1 MAPAVIREVAGEDGR
16 QAGATERRETRF
28 ERSPWIR
35 ITQSGKEN
43 PRVTVWDGVRAI
55 VIALSFADGHSED
68 TRISI
73 VEDCLL
79 LSNAAGNSSVSQT
92 VELPCPV
99 ETRPIR
105 IYDDKGTI
113 YCLLRKK

>member
-16 QAGATERRETRF
+16 QAGVTERRETRF

-92 VELPCPV
+92 IKLPCPV

-105 IYDDKGTI
+105 IDDKGTI
-113 YCLLRKK
+113 YFLLRKR

>member
-1 MAPAVIREVAGEDGR
+1 MAPAVIREVAGENGR
-16 QAGATERRETRF
+16 QAGARERRETRF
-28 ERSPWIR
+28 ERIPCTR
-35 ITQSGKEN
+35 ITRSEGEN

-55 VIALSFADGHSED
+55 VIALSFAEGNPGD

-79 LSNAAGNSSVSQT
+79 RITAGNNAVSQT

-105 IYDDKGTI
+105 IDDDKGTI

>member
-43 PRVTVWDGVRAI
+43 PRVTVWDGVKAI
-55 VIALSFADGHSED
+55 VIALSFADGNSED

-73 VEDCLL
+73 EEDCLL
-79 LSNAAGNSSVSQT
+79 LSNTAGNSSVSQT
-92 VELPCPV
+92 IKLPCPV

-105 IYDDKGTI
+105 IDDKGTI
-113 YCLLRKK
+113 YFLLRKR